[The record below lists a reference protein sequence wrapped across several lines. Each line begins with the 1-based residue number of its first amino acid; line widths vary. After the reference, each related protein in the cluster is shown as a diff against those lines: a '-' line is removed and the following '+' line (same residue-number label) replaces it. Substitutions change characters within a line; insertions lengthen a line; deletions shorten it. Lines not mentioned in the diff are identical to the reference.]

1 MALYLDLQ
9 VGESVD
15 LDDGRMRLT
24 LEEKRGQR
32 AKLKVEAPDSVTISR
47 PQTPTL
53 TKPPTQNST
62 GSQE

>member
-1 MALYLDLQ
+1 MALYLDIE
-9 VGESVD
+9 VGQSVD

-32 AKLKVEAPDSVTISR
+32 AKLKVEAPDSVTIGK
-47 PQTPTL
+47 PKTPNL
-53 TKPPTQNST
+53 PKPPTQNSS